1 MYRNYFSGML
11 ILEFTSASPEK
22 TLEAITSARIPLF
35 WIEQKSELTY
45 QIQVSRKDYRRI
57 SNMIQRRGDRLETLR
72 KKGLY
77 WTVKNYFHRPI
88 PVIVFLFLLIFSV
101 YLPSR
106 IFFVTVSGNVTLPD
120 RLIISAAEDCG
131 ICFGASR
138 KAVRSEQIKNALL
151 SALPQLQW
159 VGVNTTGCTAVISVR
174 ERIAEERPPNSNT
187 VSNLIADRDGYILSA
202 TATSGTQLVF
212 PGETVVEGQL
222 LISGYTDC
230 GLCIRA
236 SRSEGEFFAQTSR
249 KIRAVVPQTYIS
261 SSTAQNKQYK
271 ISFLIGKKRINLW
284 KDSRISDTSCGRIYE
299 EYYVSLPGG
308 YQLPIGISID
318 RYLDYELL
326 ETKLSQ
332 TDAQSLLQN
341 FSEHYTIQQMVAGQ
355 ILQKR
360 NQLMSLDDL
369 YQLESS
375 YICREMIGKEQREE
389 IGDINGKRN

>member
-1 MYRNYFSGML
+1 MYWNYFSGML

-22 TLEAITSARIPLF
+22 TLEAITSAHIQLF
-35 WIEQKSELTY
+35 RIEQKSELTY

-88 PVIVFLFLLIFSV
+88 PVIVFLFLLISSV
-101 YLPSR
+101 YFPSR

-151 SALPQLQW
+151 SAVPQLQW

-174 ERIAEERPPNSNT
+174 ERIAEEKPPNSNT

-261 SSTAQNKQYK
+261 SSTTQNKQYK
-271 ISFLIGKKRINLW
+271 ISLLIGKKRINLW

-318 RYLDYELL
+318 RYSDYELL

-332 TDAQSLLQN
+332 IDAQSLLQN